1 MFQWVK
7 PIQLDDEVGNPNP
20 WIVTHAQEFGVDVER
35 VLSKEVHNES
45 FTKDIE
51 DSFQRALYSHQ
62 KVDSMSVGQ
71 SSRPSTASTFASSY
85 DGSRGR
91 TDDGGDNARGDIDW
105 GMLTKSISNESIH
118 LWKWFHVLHTRWRSW
133 L

>member
-1 MFQWVK
+1 M
-7 PIQLDDEVGNPNP
+7 DDEVGNSDPQ
-20 WIVTHAQEFGVDVER
+20 IAAHAQDFGVNVEC
-35 VLSKEVHNES
+35 VLSEEVHNETFS
-45 FTKDIE
+45 KDTE
-51 DSFQRALYSHQ
+51 DSFQKTLNSHQ
-62 KVDSMSVGQ
+62 EVDSKIVGQ
-71 SSRPSTASTFASSY
+71 SSRPSIASTFAFGY

-118 LWKWFHVLHTRWRSW
+118 LWKWFHVLHTRWRTW